1 MLSFISKLLFLMLIV
16 VYSSQYGFHV
26 SVIIF
31 LYCVAMVINIVIE
44 AIVRLKV
51 DDLLGN
57 KNLSLE
63 DSIVLDFI
71 CRDVSIPLLWT
82 VFFAFMNVIFIF
94 FSLGLS
100 WFAAIVALSGLNS
113 VMHLQYLEKSVK

>member
-82 VFFAFMNVIFIF
+82 VFFCVHECYFYFLFARSILVCSDSCFI
-94 FSLGLS
+94 
-100 WFAAIVALSGLNS
+100 WI
-113 VMHLQYLEKSVK
+113 E